1 MCEKVGIFFRCIYF
15 FVCIYLDVV
24 ARLCYFQYNYFPSY
38 ARCAYVCSD
47 FVLAL
52 STS

>member
-1 MCEKVGIFFRCIYF
+1 MSEKVGIFLRCIDV
-15 FVCIYLDVV
+15 FVCIYLVLV

-38 ARCAYVCSD
+38 ARYAYVCGD